1 MCFRPIGETGI
12 SLELS
17 VFSIAFA
24 AKAKLEGVKR
34 IEGQVGEI
42 AVLKA
47 RSSTSKPPKAASTH
61 RKVN

>member
-1 MCFRPIGETGI
+1 
-12 SLELS
+12 LELS

>member
-1 MCFRPIGETGI
+1 
-12 SLELS
+12 LELS

-34 IEGQVGEI
+34 IEGQVREI
-42 AVLKA
+42 VVLKA
-47 RSSTSKPPKAASTH
+47 RSSTSKPPKAASTR